1 MEIRTRLDG
10 EEMRIELEGRLDAA
24 WSGGV
29 SQALQNTLHA
39 GCHHIALDLSGV
51 SYLSSA
57 GIRALVI
64 LAKQLKG
71 IGGRLRLL
79 DPTPPVREVLRQ
91 VGFQYLL
98 DAPAPQAAPVPAESA
113 QSSQSTGPRP
123 WQSGGHGFEVYDLN
137 LSASLRGALI

>member
-113 QSSQSTGPRP
+113 QSS
-123 WQSGGHGFEVYDLN
+123 
-137 LSASLRGALI
+137 